1 MKIFR
6 LVLAIWI
13 VGHMFLLAKSGLESS
28 IQKEYNV
35 FNRPTFSDAT
45 HYQIKKSEFFWP
57 FSNSSYGINVYD
69 LTELIVYIGIPFL
82 AYLLFNILRNRKRN
96 IK

>member
-6 LVLAIWI
+6 MVLVTWI
-13 VGHMFLLAKSGLESS
+13 LGHIFLLAKSGLESS

-35 FNRPTFSDAT
+35 FNKPTFSDAT
-45 HYQIKKSEFFWP
+45 HYQIKKSDFFWP

-69 LTELIVYIGIPFL
+69 LTELIVYIGIPIL
-82 AYLLFNILRNRKRN
+82 IYMLLNILRNRKRN
-96 IK
+96 LK